1 MREAHSVSG
10 VSDADV
16 IEYAAWGELFFER
29 AVTVERV
36 LAGVN
41 VMADRPIEVGPLG
54 VGPGRLAKVHAKGR
68 IGTATGERIG
78 VLPLRFAVHVPVTLE
93 FVLDLGM
100 DKQRFDADV
109 TVPLV
114 LTAHGRADLAIEV
127 EVSPPRTED
136 VVVRLKAQGLRA
148 SLTQAAAGIDGELR
162 RFVAR
167 YVAKEV
173 QKPHIT
179 AARVIDVAGA
189 IDKAAEGLGPKKEQS

>member
-1 MREAHSVSG
+1 

-16 IEYAAWGELFFER
+16 IEYATWGELFFER

-54 VGPGRLAKVHAKGR
+54 VGPGRLAKVHAHGR
-68 IGTATGERIG
+68 IGTATGQRVG
-78 VLPLRFAVHVPVTLE
+78 ALPLRFAVDVPVTLQ

-100 DKQRFDADV
+100 DKQRFDAEIS
-109 TVPLV
+109 VPLL
-114 LTAHGRADLAIEV
+114 LTVHGRADLAIEV
-127 EVSPPRTED
+127 EVTPPRTEE

-148 SLTQAAAGIDGELR
+148 SLTQAAAGVEGELR

-173 QKPHIT
+173 QKPQIT
-179 AARVIDVAGA
+179 AARVIDVAAA
-189 IDKAAEGLGPKKEQS
+189 IDKAADGLGPRREEQP

>member
-1 MREAHSVSG
+1 MREAHRVG
-10 VSDADV
+10 RVSDADV

-68 IGTATGERIG
+68 IGTATGQRVG
-78 VLPLRFAVHVPVTLE
+78 ALPLRFAVDVPVTLQ

-100 DKQRFDADV
+100 DKQRFDAEV
-109 TVPLV
+109 SVPLQ
-114 LTAHGRADLAIEV
+114 LTVHGRSDLAIEV
-127 EVSPPRTED
+127 EVTPPRTEE

-148 SLTQAAAGIDGELR
+148 SLTQAAAGVEGELR

-167 YVAKEV
+167 YVTKEV
-173 QKPHIT
+173 QKPQIT
-179 AARVIDVAGA
+179 AARVIDVATA
-189 IDKAAEGLGPKKEQS
+189 IDRAAEGLGPRREQP

>member
-1 MREAHSVSG
+1 M
-10 VSDADV
+10 SDADV

-68 IGTATGERIG
+68 IGMATGERVG
-78 VLPLRFAVHVPVTLE
+78 TLPLRFAVLVPVTFQL
-93 FVLDLGM
+93 VLDLGM

-109 TVPLV
+109 TVPLL
-114 LTAHGRADLAIEV
+114 LTVHGRADLAIEV
-127 EVSPPRTED
+127 EVAPPRTED
-136 VVVRLKAQGLRA
+136 VEVRLKAQGLRA
-148 SLTQAAAGIDGELR
+148 SLTQVAAGVDGELR

-189 IDKAAEGLGPKKEQS
+189 IEKAADSLGPKREQQP